1 VTKQLAA
8 LCLSASLLLASR
20 SARGQ
25 DDPTHLKVQVVLVE
39 LDVAV
44 TDPKGNY
51 ISGLKP
57 ENFQIIEDNLPEKIT
72 TFEEGIDRPRIVLN
86 GGSKSSGNT
95 DIEAAPT
102 VGPVSS
108 MASTSVSEAAGG
120 DSFKRSESS
129 IFILFDTSNYMYRG
143 FVYAQDSIADFVR
156 SLGGSNH
163 MAFYSFSRDLSRIT
177 PLTQDRS
184 RVIRGVRQT
193 VNGDDP
199 ALYNSLLT
207 TVKDAAPLSG
217 RKAIVVFSNGPDTA
231 SVVPPEDIS
240 ELAQSTGTIIYMI
253 STRAAQSE
261 PISSTV
267 FERMTKATGGKVY
280 FAKEWQDEKQAFASI
295 REDLAHLYT
304 LSYYPQ
310 FNPNRGFRRIT
321 VKLVGPGTQHYRI
334 RTRQGYRLLHT
345 SEKEGSETAQTVGT
359 GSGVSTPQ

>member
-1 VTKQLAA
+1 MKANL
-8 LCLSASLLLASR
+8 LSVSLLTSALLWSPCSR
-20 SARGQ
+20 AQ
-25 DDPTHLKVQVVLVE
+25 TDPTRLKVDVVLVE

-44 TDPKGNY
+44 TDSKGNY

-57 ENFQIIEDNLPEKIT
+57 ENFQIIEDTIAEKIT
-72 TFEEGIDRPRIVLN
+72 TFEEGVGSPRIVL
-86 GGSKSSGNT
+86 GGAPPNATTKAETANPG
-95 DIEAAPT
+95 EAPAVNQVAMAGPT
-102 VGPVSS
+102 LPEG
-108 MASTSVSEAAGG
+108 TGEAFRHA
-120 DSFKRSESS
+120 DSN

-156 SLGGSNH
+156 SLGGSNR

-177 PLTQDRS
+177 PLTADRS
-184 RVIRGVRQT
+184 RVIRGVRDT

-280 FAKEWQDEKQAFASI
+280 FAKDWRDEKQAFDSI
-295 REDLAHLYT
+295 RADLAHLYT

-310 FNPNRGFRRIT
+310 FNPNRGFRKIS
-321 VKLVGPGTQHYRI
+321 VKLVGAGTQHYRI
-334 RTRQGYRLLHT
+334 RTREGYRLLHT
-345 SEKEGSETAQTVGT
+345 SEKPPTESAAADGS
-359 GSGVSTPQ
+359 VSSPQ